1 MTNDIQY
8 TKDELRAL
16 VKNTKSQCTEIE
28 MKIKWA
34 QNEVKIN
41 ELKLEMLRNHEA
53 NLNKIIETLE

>member
-1 MTNDIQY
+1 MSNDIQY
-8 TKDELRAL
+8 TKDELQAL
-16 VKNTKSQCTEIE
+16 VKNTKYRCTEIE